1 MRRPI
6 PVRASRFRLAAAA
19 TSSER
24 RRRMPPDSAAAQA
37 GPAVEGPAELG
48 GAVVAGG
55 SADVAGGSAD
65 VVAQAALAVEATAL
79 RKADSSA
86 TAGRRTAFTAW
97 CSSI

>member
-37 GPAVEGPAELG
+37 GPAVEGPADLG

-55 SADVAGGSAD
+55 SADVAAP
-65 VVAQAALAVEATAL
+65 VAQAALAVEAAAL

-86 TAGRRTAFTAW
+86 TAGRRTVFTAW